1 MEKAKTLVIDT
12 AVKNGNGELSGVKIL
27 GLTSAEW
34 IKLRLKRCFGNI
46 VFSRGLKGDVTVP
59 WDKPLLFDDDTVLRR
74 DTFAYVEEKL
84 RLWTLAEMRAAGV
97 ILRGSCIYADGTVT
111 YESGAEIF
119 SPCVITGN
127 SHISAGASVQ
137 PYCFL
142 KDCFVGGGTKIRST
156 FADNAR
162 IGARCEIGPF
172 ACLRPGSVVGDGCR
186 VGDFVEVKNSSLGDG
201 VKAAHLAYIGDAAVG
216 GGTNVGCGTVFANY
230 DGREKHRTTV
240 GRNCFLG
247 CNVNLVAPLT
257 LGDGVFVA
265 AGTTVTDDA
274 DENSFVIGRS
284 RQQTKRKKEKDGGG

>member
-111 YESGAEIF
+111 YESGSEIF

-142 KDCFVGGGTKIRST
+142 KDCFVGGGTTVRST

-274 DENSFVIGRS
+274 EENSFVIGRS
-284 RQQTKRKKEKDGGG
+284 RQQTKRKKEKDGG

>member
-142 KDCFVGGGTKIRST
+142 KDCFVGGGTTVRST

-284 RQQTKRKKEKDGGG
+284 RQQTKRKKEKDGAE

>member
-142 KDCFVGGGTKIRST
+142 KDCFVGGGTTVRST

-162 IGARCEIGPF
+162 VGARCEIGPF

-274 DENSFVIGRS
+274 EENSFVIGRS
-284 RQQTKRKKEKDGGG
+284 RQQTKRKKEKGGGE

>member
-142 KDCFVGGGTKIRST
+142 KDCFVGGGTTVRST

-274 DENSFVIGRS
+274 GENSFVIGRS
-284 RQQTKRKKEKDGGG
+284 RQQTKRKKEKDGE

>member
-111 YESGAEIF
+111 YESGSEIF

-142 KDCFVGGGTKIRST
+142 KDCFVGGGTTVRST

-201 VKAAHLAYIGDAAVG
+201 VKAAHLAYIGDPAVG

-274 DENSFVIGRS
+274 GENSFVIGRS
-284 RQQTKRKKEKDGGG
+284 RQQTKRKKEKDGG

>member
-127 SHISAGASVQ
+127 SHISAGALVQ

-142 KDCFVGGGTKIRST
+142 KDCFVGGGTTVRST

-230 DGREKHRTTV
+230 DGREKHKTVV

-284 RQQTKRKKEKDGGG
+284 RQQTKRKKEKDGGE

>member
-142 KDCFVGGGTKIRST
+142 KDCFVGGGTTVRST

-284 RQQTKRKKEKDGGG
+284 RQ

>member
-142 KDCFVGGGTKIRST
+142 KDCFVGGGTTVRST

-230 DGREKHRTTV
+230 DGREKHKTTV

-247 CNVNLVAPLT
+247 SNVNLVAPLT

-265 AGTTVTDDA
+265 AGTTVTDDVG
-274 DENSFVIGRS
+274 ENSFVIGRS

>member
-59 WDKPLLFDDDTVLRR
+59 WDKPLLFDDDTVLRH

-274 DENSFVIGRS
+274 EENSFVIGRS

>member
-1 MEKAKTLVIDT
+1 M
-12 AVKNGNGELSGVKIL
+12 
-27 GLTSAEW
+27 
-34 IKLRLKRCFGNI
+34 
-46 VFSRGLKGDVTVP
+46 
-59 WDKPLLFDDDTVLRR
+59 
-74 DTFAYVEEKL
+74 
-84 RLWTLAEMRAAGV
+84 
-97 ILRGSCIYADGTVT
+97 
-111 YESGAEIF
+111 
-119 SPCVITGN
+119 
-127 SHISAGASVQ
+127 
-137 PYCFL
+137 
-142 KDCFVGGGTKIRST
+142 KDCFVGGGTTVRST

>member
-12 AVKNGNGELSGVKIL
+12 GVKNGNGELSGVKIL

-46 VFSRGLKGDVTVP
+46 VFSGGLKGDVTVP

-142 KDCFVGGGTKIRST
+142 KDCFVGGGTTVRST

-274 DENSFVIGRS
+274 EENSFVIGRS
-284 RQQTKRKKEKDGGG
+284 RQQTKRKKEKDGE

>member
-46 VFSRGLKGDVTVP
+46 VFSGGLKGDVTVP

-142 KDCFVGGGTKIRST
+142 KDCFVGGGTTVRST

-274 DENSFVIGRS
+274 EENSFVIGRS
-284 RQQTKRKKEKDGGG
+284 RQQTKRKKEKDGE

>member
-142 KDCFVGGGTKIRST
+142 KDCFVGGGTTVRST

-274 DENSFVIGRS
+274 GENSFVIGRS
-284 RQQTKRKKEKDGGG
+284 RQQTKRKKEKDGG

>member
-142 KDCFVGGGTKIRST
+142 KDCFVGGGTTVRST

-172 ACLRPGSVVGDGCR
+172 ACLRPGSIVGDGCR

>member
-142 KDCFVGGGTKIRST
+142 KDCFVGGGTTVRST

-284 RQQTKRKKEKDGGG
+284 RQQTKRKKEKDGE

>member
-142 KDCFVGGGTKIRST
+142 KDCFVGGGTTVRST

-265 AGTTVTDDA
+265 AGTTVTDVA
-274 DENSFVIGRS
+274 DENSFVIGSS
-284 RQQTKRKKEKDGGG
+284 RQQAKRKKEKDGG

>member
-12 AVKNGNGELSGVKIL
+12 AVKNGNGDLAGVKIL

-142 KDCFVGGGTKIRST
+142 KDCFVGGGTTVRST

-265 AGTTVTDDA
+265 AGTTVTDDVG
-274 DENSFVIGRS
+274 ENSFVIGRS

>member
-142 KDCFVGGGTKIRST
+142 KDCFVGGGTTVRST

-274 DENSFVIGRS
+274 EENSFVIGRS
-284 RQQTKRKKEKDGGG
+284 RQQTKLKKEKDGGG

>member
-12 AVKNGNGELSGVKIL
+12 AVKNGNGDLAAVKIL

-142 KDCFVGGGTKIRST
+142 KDCFVGGGTTVRST

-274 DENSFVIGRS
+274 EENSFVIGRS

>member
-12 AVKNGNGELSGVKIL
+12 AVKNGNGDLAAVKIL

-142 KDCFVGGGTKIRST
+142 KDCFVGGGTTVRST

>member
-46 VFSRGLKGDVTVP
+46 VFSRRLKGDVTVP

-142 KDCFVGGGTKIRST
+142 KDCFVGGGTTVRST

-265 AGTTVTDDA
+265 AGTTVNDDA
-274 DENSFVIGRS
+274 G
-284 RQQTKRKKEKDGGG
+284 

>member
-111 YESGAEIF
+111 YESGSEIF

-142 KDCFVGGGTKIRST
+142 KDCFVGGGTTVRST

-230 DGREKHRTTV
+230 DGREKHRTTM

-274 DENSFVIGRS
+274 GENSFVIGRS
-284 RQQTKRKKEKDGGG
+284 RQQTKRKKEKDGG

>member
-111 YESGAEIF
+111 YESGSEIF

-142 KDCFVGGGTKIRST
+142 KDCFVGGGTTVRST

-274 DENSFVIGRS
+274 EENSFVIGRS

>member
-12 AVKNGNGELSGVKIL
+12 AVKNGNGDLAAVKIL

-142 KDCFVGGGTKIRST
+142 KDCFVGGGTAVRST

-274 DENSFVIGRS
+274 GENSFVIGRS
-284 RQQTKRKKEKDGGG
+284 RQQTKRKKEKDGGE

>member
-12 AVKNGNGELSGVKIL
+12 AVKNGNGEMYGVKIL

-142 KDCFVGGGTKIRST
+142 KDCFVGGGTTVRST

>member
-142 KDCFVGGGTKIRST
+142 KDCFVGGGTTVRST

-247 CNVNLVAPLT
+247 CNVNRVAPLT

>member
-111 YESGAEIF
+111 YESGSEIF

-142 KDCFVGGGTKIRST
+142 KDCFVGGGTTVRST

-274 DENSFVIGRS
+274 GENSFVIGRS

>member
-46 VFSRGLKGDVTVP
+46 VFSRGLQGDVTVP

-142 KDCFVGGGTKIRST
+142 KDCFVGGGTTVRST

-274 DENSFVIGRS
+274 EENSFVIGRS
-284 RQQTKRKKEKDGGG
+284 RQQTKLKKEKDGGG

>member
-119 SPCVITGN
+119 SPCVIIGN

-142 KDCFVGGGTKIRST
+142 KDCFVGGGTTVRST

-274 DENSFVIGRS
+274 EENSFVIGRS
-284 RQQTKRKKEKDGGG
+284 RQQTKRKQEKDGGE

>member
-142 KDCFVGGGTKIRST
+142 KDCFVGGGTTVRST

-172 ACLRPGSVVGDGCR
+172 ACLRPGSIVGDGCR

-284 RQQTKRKKEKDGGG
+284 RQQTKRKKEKDGGE

>member
-46 VFSRGLKGDVTVP
+46 VFSSGLKGDVTVP

-111 YESGAEIF
+111 YESGSEIF

-142 KDCFVGGGTKIRST
+142 KDCFVGGGTTVRST

-274 DENSFVIGRS
+274 EENSFVIGRS

>member
-12 AVKNGNGELSGVKIL
+12 AVKNGNGELFGVKIL

-97 ILRGSCIYADGTVT
+97 ILRGSCIYADGTIT

-142 KDCFVGGGTKIRST
+142 KDCFVGGGTTVRST

-172 ACLRPGSVVGDGCR
+172 ACLRPGSVVGDGYR

-274 DENSFVIGRS
+274 EENSFVIGRS
-284 RQQTKRKKEKDGGG
+284 RQQTKRKKEKDGE

>member
-274 DENSFVIGRS
+274 GENSFVIGRS
-284 RQQTKRKKEKDGGG
+284 RQQTKRKKEKDGE

>member
-46 VFSRGLKGDVTVP
+46 VFSRGLKGDITVP

-142 KDCFVGGGTKIRST
+142 KDCFVGGGTTVRST

>member
-46 VFSRGLKGDVTVP
+46 VFSRRLKGDVTVP

-142 KDCFVGGGTKIRST
+142 KDCFVGGGTTVRST

-274 DENSFVIGRS
+274 GENSFVIGRS
-284 RQQTKRKKEKDGGG
+284 RQQTKRKKEKDGE

>member
-142 KDCFVGGGTKIRST
+142 KDCFVGGGTTVRST

-230 DGREKHRTTV
+230 DGREKHKTVV

>member
-12 AVKNGNGELSGVKIL
+12 AVKNGNGELFGVKIL

-97 ILRGSCIYADGTVT
+97 ILRGSCIYADGTIT

-142 KDCFVGGGTKIRST
+142 KDCFVGGGTTVRST

-274 DENSFVIGRS
+274 EENSFVIGRS
-284 RQQTKRKKEKDGGG
+284 RQQTKRKKEKDGE

>member
-97 ILRGSCIYADGTVT
+97 ILRGSCVYVDGTVT

-142 KDCFVGGGTKIRST
+142 KDCFVGGGTTVRST

-274 DENSFVIGRS
+274 EENSFVIGRS
-284 RQQTKRKKEKDGGG
+284 RQQTKRKKEKDGE

>member
-12 AVKNGNGELSGVKIL
+12 AVKNGNGEMYGVKIL

-34 IKLRLKRCFGNI
+34 IKLRLKRCFVNI

-111 YESGAEIF
+111 YESGSEIF

-142 KDCFVGGGTKIRST
+142 KDCFVGGGTTVRST

-274 DENSFVIGRS
+274 EENSFVIGRS

>member
-12 AVKNGNGELSGVKIL
+12 AVKNGNGELYGVKIL

-142 KDCFVGGGTKIRST
+142 KDCFVGGGTTVRST